1 MAGSSLNGPAMET
14 YGNEI
19 NQLIEEALNR
29 INATHRGRALFAGT
43 QLKPEFS
50 NSEIQLGKEQN
61 SIISL
66 NSSFV
71 GEVGA
76 DGLRQIKAG
85 EEVVIHLNGRE
96 YVIKATADGLSTEKI
111 TELANEL
118 VNSDPEILADFT
130 PLNGGK
136 L

>member
-1 MAGSSLNGPAMET
+1 MQEHSSNLSSVIP
-14 YGNEI
+14 
-19 NQLIEEALNR
+19 R
-29 INATHRGRALFAGT
+29 F
-43 QLKPEFS
+43 
-50 NSEIQLGKEQN
+50 QLGKEQN

-130 PLNGGK
+130 PTQWGK